1 MAQYLKR
8 VNRVYKWDEA
18 AQAMVRAS
26 CPLAEQRFSLRRHS
40 QLPAG
45 GGFLIEETTCVCSCA
60 DLAASAELPAGG
72 IL

>member
-18 AQAMVRAS
+18 SQAMVRAS

-40 QLPAG
+40 QLP
-45 GGFLIEETTCVCSCA
+45 SRQ
-60 DLAASAELPAGG
+60 LPAGG
-72 IL
+72 AAFFIEKT